1 MCDKFYII
9 WNNLVLC
16 QNFSKSLKLNQK
28 RFFVRGLAI
37 ERADAIAQLA
47 QTSASPYH
55 SRVFFGM
62 KFFGIVDSDPG
73 KSNAGLFKLDR
84 KPRNSIFFKLNHEVS
99 PKLFGENRFIWSQN
113 LLLFQSRS
121 QKSESEVS
129 KVKPRLKKNPKSPKI
144 DEKSQNY
151 FPGFWQR
158 YSSYCSRTSF

>member
-28 RFFVRGLAI
+28 KVFVRGLAI

-84 KPRNSIFFKLNHEVS
+84 KPRNSIFLN
-99 PKLFGENRFIWSQN
+99 
-113 LLLFQSRS
+113 
-121 QKSESEVS
+121 
-129 KVKPRLKKNPKSPKI
+129 
-144 DEKSQNY
+144 
-151 FPGFWQR
+151 
-158 YSSYCSRTSF
+158 